1 MNLFRKL
8 IVITLFL
15 LNSPAFA
22 SEKYCLKDGAKYDV
36 HVFGE
41 TFEEKSQKKL
51 AAKGL
56 SDLRNKFKH
65 GDKVRLF
72 IHKKSSYDIAID
84 SCVPGCPEKKF
95 MEELFSSEC
104 NLMVAKKDRQEFN
117 NNFSL
122 KIIANFKSETS
133 DYDIFQSV
141 QSLADV
147 YKSTSQKD
155 AIYSAISLI
164 PKGIDPKNRNQLTEL
179 YVKKREALKFPTAFP
194 KVKLIG
200 NSIDQEL
207 IKFWK
212 DIFQGKVEIEFD
224 TY

>member
-1 MNLFRKL
+1 MNMSKQILILF
-8 IVITLFL
+8 IVL
-15 LNSPAFA
+15 LNGSAVA
-22 SEKYCLKDGAKYDV
+22 SDKYCLKDGAKYDV

-41 TFEEKSQKKL
+41 TFEEQSQKKL
-51 AAKGL
+51 ALKGL
-56 SDLRNKFKH
+56 SDLKNKFKY
-65 GDKVRLF
+65 GDRVRLF
-72 IHKKSSYDIAID
+72 IHKKTSYDIAID
-84 SCVPGCPEKKF
+84 SCIPGCPEKKF
-95 MEELFSSEC
+95 VDQFFSSEC
-104 NLMVAKKDRQEFN
+104 SVMVAKKDYQEFHK
-117 NNFSL
+117 NFSS
-122 KIIANFKSETS
+122 KILANIKSDTP

-147 YKSTSQKD
+147 YKNTSQKD

-164 PKGIDPKNRNQLTEL
+164 PKGVDPKNRTQLTKL
-179 YVKKREALKFPTAFP
+179 YVEKREALKFPTAFP

>member
-1 MNLFRKL
+1 MTLLL
-8 IVITLFL
+8 IRVY
-15 LNSPAFA
+15 PVA
-22 SEKYCLKDGAKYDV
+22 
-36 HVFGE
+36 
-41 TFEEKSQKKL
+41 QKK
-51 AAKGL
+51 
-56 SDLRNKFKH
+56 KFV
-65 GDKVRLF
+65 DQF
-72 IHKKSSYDIAID
+72 
-84 SCVPGCPEKKF
+84 
-95 MEELFSSEC
+95 FSSEC
-104 NLMVAKKDRQEFN
+104 SVMVAKKDYQEFHK
-117 NNFSL
+117 NFSS
-122 KIIANFKSETS
+122 KILANIKSDTP

-147 YKSTSQKD
+147 YKNTSQKD

-164 PKGIDPKNRNQLTEL
+164 PKGVDPKNRTQLTKL
-179 YVKKREALKFPTAFP
+179 YVEKREALKFPTAFP